1 MKEKTFITITRQ
13 YGSGGVSIAEGIA
26 KATGIKCYNRNI
38 VAAAAESLDT
48 FEDVQTVVEKS
59 YDTPN
64 DFVASLSALMGQ
76 GVPRQ
81 NQMYV
86 QQARIIRELAE
97 GIEGAVFVGRCAD
110 YILRDV
116 PNHFSFFLYADD
128 ECRRERRKHIAPPA
142 PCAGVVTVQPPERV
156 EHFIGGLVSQIRVG
170 RHCLFD
176 NGGERGTDIA
186 FRESGNRRDF
196 HGFGGRPD
204 AR

>member
-26 KATGIKCYNRNI
+26 KATGMKCYNRNI

-48 FEDVQTVVEKS
+48 FEDVQALVEKS

-64 DFVASLSALMGQ
+64 DFVASISALVGQ

-97 GIEGAVFVGRCAD
+97 CDESAVFVGRCAD

-116 PNHFSFFLYADD
+116 PNHFSFFIYADD
-128 ECRRERRKHIAPPA
+128 DYRRKRAKEIYKDFSFQDVLDVDKKRKSYYAYYTGRTWGDPQNYDLMINTTNITTEQA
-142 PCAGVVTVQPPERV
+142 VKIILDYV
-156 EHFIGGLVSQIRVG
+156 ELRQK
-170 RHCLFD
+170 
-176 NGGERGTDIA
+176 
-186 FRESGNRRDF
+186 
-196 HGFGGRPD
+196 
-204 AR
+204 

>member
-26 KATGIKCYNRNI
+26 KATGMKCYNRNI

-48 FEDVQTVVEKS
+48 FEDVQSVIKNS

-64 DFVASLSALMGQ
+64 DFVASLSALVGQ

-97 GIEGAVFVGRCAD
+97 CDESAVFVGRCAD

-116 PNHFSFFLYADD
+116 PNHFSFFIYADD
-128 ECRRERRKHIAPPA
+128 DFRRKRAKEIYKDFSFQDVLDVDKKRKSYYNYYT
-142 PCAGVVTVQPPERV
+142 GRV
-156 EHFIGGLVSQIRVG
+156 WGDPQNYDMMINTTNITTEQAVKIILDYVELRQK
-170 RHCLFD
+170 
-176 NGGERGTDIA
+176 
-186 FRESGNRRDF
+186 
-196 HGFGGRPD
+196 
-204 AR
+204 

>member
-13 YGSGGVSIAEGIA
+13 YGSGGLYIAEALA
-26 KATGIKCYNRNI
+26 KKMGVKCYNRNI

-48 FEDVQTVVEKS
+48 FEDVKTVVDNS

-64 DFVASLSALMGQ
+64 DFVASLSALVGQ

-97 GIEGAVFVGRCAD
+97 CDESAVFVGRCAD

-128 ECRRERRKHIAPPA
+128 ECRRERAKVYYKDFSFEDVLDVDKKRKSYYAYYTGRTWGDPQNYDLMINTTKITAETA
-142 PCAGVVTVQPPERV
+142 VQIIINYV
-156 EHFIGGLVSQIRVG
+156 ELRQQQ
-170 RHCLFD
+170 
-176 NGGERGTDIA
+176 
-186 FRESGNRRDF
+186 
-196 HGFGGRPD
+196 
-204 AR
+204 

>member
-1 MKEKTFITITRQ
+1 MKDKTFITITRQ
-13 YGSGGVSIAEGIA
+13 YGSGGMYIAEALA
-26 KATGIKCYNRNI
+26 KQLGIKCYNRNI

-48 FEDVQTVVEKS
+48 FDDVQTVIEKS

-64 DFVASLSALMGQ
+64 DLVASLSALVGQ

-97 GIEGAVFVGRCAD
+97 CDESAIFVGRCAD

-128 ECRRERRKHIAPPA
+128 DCRRERAKTYYKDFSFQDVLDVDKKRKSYYNYYTGRTWGDPQNYDLMINTTNITAEQA
-142 PCAGVVTVQPPERV
+142 VKIILDYV
-156 EHFIGGLVSQIRVG
+156 ELRQ
-170 RHCLFD
+170 
-176 NGGERGTDIA
+176 N
-186 FRESGNRRDF
+186 
-196 HGFGGRPD
+196 
-204 AR
+204 

>member
-48 FEDVQTVVEKS
+48 FEDVQSVIEKS

-64 DFVASLSALMGQ
+64 DFVASLSALVGQ

-97 GIEGAVFVGRCAD
+97 CDESAVFVGRCAD

-116 PNHFSFFLYADD
+116 PNHFSFFIYAEDD
-128 ECRRERRKHIAPPA
+128 YRRKRAKEIYKDFSFQDVLDVDKKRKSYYAYYTGRTWGDPQNYDLMINTTNITA
-142 PCAGVVTVQPPERV
+142 EQAIKIILDYV
-156 EHFIGGLVSQIRVG
+156 ELRQK
-170 RHCLFD
+170 
-176 NGGERGTDIA
+176 
-186 FRESGNRRDF
+186 
-196 HGFGGRPD
+196 
-204 AR
+204 

>member
-26 KATGIKCYNRNI
+26 KATGMKCYNRNI

-48 FEDVQTVVEKS
+48 FDDVQSVIEKS

-64 DFVASLSALMGQ
+64 DFVASLSALVGQ

-97 GIEGAVFVGRCAD
+97 GVEGAVFVGRCAD

-116 PNHFSFFLYADD
+116 PNHFSFFIYADD
-128 ECRRERRKHIAPPA
+128 DYRRKRAKEIY
-142 PCAGVVTVQPPERV
+142 
-156 EHFIGGLVSQIRVG
+156 
-170 RHCLFD
+170 
-176 NGGERGTDIA
+176 
-186 FRESGNRRDF
+186 RDF
-196 HGFGGRPD
+196 SFDDVLDVDNKRKSYYAYYTGRKWGDPQNYD
-204 AR
+204 LMINTTNLTTEQAVKIILDYVELRQK

>member
-26 KATGIKCYNRNI
+26 KATGMKCYNRNI

-48 FEDVQTVVEKS
+48 FDDVQSVIEKS

-64 DFVASLSALMGQ
+64 DFVASLSALVGQ

-97 GIEGAVFVGRCAD
+97 CDESAVFVGRCAD

-116 PNHFSFFLYADD
+116 PNHFSFFIYADD
-128 ECRRERRKHIAPPA
+128 DYRRKRAKEIY
-142 PCAGVVTVQPPERV
+142 
-156 EHFIGGLVSQIRVG
+156 
-170 RHCLFD
+170 
-176 NGGERGTDIA
+176 
-186 FRESGNRRDF
+186 RDF
-196 HGFGGRPD
+196 SFDDVLDVDNKRKSYYAYYTGRKWGDPQNYD
-204 AR
+204 LMINTTNLTTEQAVKIILDYVELRQK

>member
-48 FEDVQTVVEKS
+48 FEDVQSVIEKS

-64 DFVASLSALMGQ
+64 DFVASLSALVGQ

-97 GIEGAVFVGRCAD
+97 CDESAVFVGRCAD

-116 PNHFSFFLYADD
+116 PNHFSFFIYAEDD
-128 ECRRERRKHIAPPA
+128 YRRKRAKEIYKDFSFQDVLDVDNKRKSYYAYYTGRTWGDPQNYDLMINTTNITTEQA
-142 PCAGVVTVQPPERV
+142 VKIILDYV
-156 EHFIGGLVSQIRVG
+156 ELRQ
-170 RHCLFD
+170 
-176 NGGERGTDIA
+176 N
-186 FRESGNRRDF
+186 
-196 HGFGGRPD
+196 
-204 AR
+204 

>member
-48 FEDVQTVVEKS
+48 FEDVQSVIKNS

-64 DFVASLSALMGQ
+64 DFVASLSALVGQ

-97 GIEGAVFVGRCAD
+97 CDESAVFVGRCAD
-110 YILRDV
+110 FILRDV
-116 PNHFSFFLYADD
+116 PNHFSFFIYADD
-128 ECRRERRKHIAPPA
+128 DYRRKRAKEIYKDFSFQDVLDVDKKRKSYYNYYT
-142 PCAGVVTVQPPERV
+142 GRV
-156 EHFIGGLVSQIRVG
+156 WGDPQNYDLMINTTNITTEQAVKIILDYVELRQK
-170 RHCLFD
+170 
-176 NGGERGTDIA
+176 
-186 FRESGNRRDF
+186 
-196 HGFGGRPD
+196 
-204 AR
+204 

>member
-13 YGSGGVSIAEGIA
+13 YGSGGLYIAEGVA
-26 KATGIKCYNRNI
+26 KAMGVKCYNRNI

-48 FEDVQTVVEKS
+48 FYDIQSVIEKS

-64 DFVASLSALMGQ
+64 DFVASLSALVGQ

-97 GIEGAVFVGRCAD
+97 CDESAVFVGRCAD

-128 ECRRERRKHIAPPA
+128 ECRRKRAQEYYKDFSFEDVLDVDKKRKSYYAYYTGRTWGDPQNYDLMINTTNITTEQA
-142 PCAGVVTVQPPERV
+142 VKIILDYV
-156 EHFIGGLVSQIRVG
+156 ELRQK
-170 RHCLFD
+170 
-176 NGGERGTDIA
+176 
-186 FRESGNRRDF
+186 
-196 HGFGGRPD
+196 
-204 AR
+204 

>member
-26 KATGIKCYNRNI
+26 KATGLKCYNRNI

-48 FEDVQTVVEKS
+48 FEDVQSVIEKS

-64 DFVASLSALMGQ
+64 DFVASLSALVGQ

-97 GIEGAVFVGRCAD
+97 GVEGAVFVGRCAD

-116 PNHFSFFLYADD
+116 PNHFSFFIYADD
-128 ECRRERRKHIAPPA
+128 DHRRKRAKEIYKDFSFQDVLDVDNKRKSYYAYYTGRKWGDPQNYDLMINTTNLTTEQA
-142 PCAGVVTVQPPERV
+142 VKIILDYV
-156 EHFIGGLVSQIRVG
+156 ELRQK
-170 RHCLFD
+170 
-176 NGGERGTDIA
+176 
-186 FRESGNRRDF
+186 
-196 HGFGGRPD
+196 
-204 AR
+204 

>member
-13 YGSGGVSIAEGIA
+13 YGSGGLYIAEAVA
-26 KATGIKCYNRNI
+26 KAMGVKCYNRNI

-48 FEDVQTVVEKS
+48 FEDVKTVVENA

-64 DFVASLSALMGQ
+64 DFIASISSLMGQ

-97 GIEGAVFVGRCAD
+97 GVEGAVFVGRCAD

-128 ECRRERRKHIAPPA
+128 ECRRERAKKYYKDFSFQDVLDVDNKRKSYYAYYTGRKWGDPQNYDLMINTTNITAEQA
-142 PCAGVVTVQPPERV
+142 VKIILDYV
-156 EHFIGGLVSQIRVG
+156 ELRQQ
-170 RHCLFD
+170 
-176 NGGERGTDIA
+176 
-186 FRESGNRRDF
+186 
-196 HGFGGRPD
+196 
-204 AR
+204 

>member
-26 KATGIKCYNRNI
+26 KVAGIKCYNRNI
-38 VAAAAESLDT
+38 VAAAAESLDNT
-48 FEDVQTVVEKS
+48 DDIQTVINNA

-64 DFVASLSALMGQ
+64 DFVASLSALVGQ

-97 GIEGAVFVGRCAD
+97 GVEGAVFVGRCAD

-128 ECRRERRKHIAPPA
+128 DCRRERVKVYYKDFSFQDVLDVDKKRKSYYNYYTGRTWGDPQNYDLMVNTTNLTAEQA
-142 PCAGVVTVQPPERV
+142 VQILLDYV
-156 EHFIGGLVSQIRVG
+156 ELRQQ
-170 RHCLFD
+170 
-176 NGGERGTDIA
+176 
-186 FRESGNRRDF
+186 
-196 HGFGGRPD
+196 
-204 AR
+204 

>member
-26 KATGIKCYNRNI
+26 KATGLKCYNRNI

-48 FEDVQTVVEKS
+48 FEDVQSVIEKS

-64 DFVASLSALMGQ
+64 DFVASLSALVGQ

-97 GIEGAVFVGRCAD
+97 GVEGAIFVGRCAD

-116 PNHFSFFLYADD
+116 PNHFSFFIYADD
-128 ECRRERRKHIAPPA
+128 DYRRKRAKEIYKDFSFQDVLDVDNKRKSYYAYYTGRKWGDPQNYDMMINTSKITLEEA
-142 PCAGVVTVQPPERV
+142 ADLICQYV
-156 EHFIGGLVSQIRVG
+156 EMRQK
-170 RHCLFD
+170 
-176 NGGERGTDIA
+176 
-186 FRESGNRRDF
+186 
-196 HGFGGRPD
+196 
-204 AR
+204 

>member
-26 KATGIKCYNRNI
+26 KVAGIKCYNRNI

-48 FEDVQTVVEKS
+48 FDDIQSIIEKS

-64 DFVASLSALMGQ
+64 DFVASLSALVGQ

-97 GIEGAVFVGRCAD
+97 VESAVFVGRCAD

-116 PNHFSFFLYADD
+116 PNHFSFFIYADD
-128 ECRRERRKHIAPPA
+128 DYRRKRAKEIYKDFSFQDVLDVDKKRKSYYAYYTGRTWGDPQNYDLMINTTNITTEQA
-142 PCAGVVTVQPPERV
+142 VKIILDYV
-156 EHFIGGLVSQIRVG
+156 ELRQK
-170 RHCLFD
+170 
-176 NGGERGTDIA
+176 
-186 FRESGNRRDF
+186 
-196 HGFGGRPD
+196 
-204 AR
+204 

>member
-1 MKEKTFITITRQ
+1 M
-13 YGSGGVSIAEGIA
+13 GV
-26 KATGIKCYNRNI
+26 KCYNRNI

-48 FEDVQTVVEKS
+48 FEDVKTVVDNS

-64 DFVASLSALMGQ
+64 DFVASLSALVGQ

-97 GIEGAVFVGRCAD
+97 CDESAVFVGRCAD

-128 ECRRERRKHIAPPA
+128 ECRRERAKVYYKDFSFEDVLDVDKKRKSYYAYYTGRTWGDPQNYDLMINTTKITAETA
-142 PCAGVVTVQPPERV
+142 VQIIINYV
-156 EHFIGGLVSQIRVG
+156 ELRQQQ
-170 RHCLFD
+170 
-176 NGGERGTDIA
+176 
-186 FRESGNRRDF
+186 
-196 HGFGGRPD
+196 
-204 AR
+204 

>member
-26 KATGIKCYNRNI
+26 KATGMKCYNRNI

-48 FEDVQTVVEKS
+48 FEDVQSVIEKS

-64 DFVASLSALMGQ
+64 DFVASLSALVGQ

-97 GIEGAVFVGRCAD
+97 GVEGAVFVGRCAD

-116 PNHFSFFLYADD
+116 PNHFSFFIYADD
-128 ECRRERRKHIAPPA
+128 DYRRKRAKEIY
-142 PCAGVVTVQPPERV
+142 
-156 EHFIGGLVSQIRVG
+156 
-170 RHCLFD
+170 
-176 NGGERGTDIA
+176 
-186 FRESGNRRDF
+186 RDF
-196 HGFGGRPD
+196 SFQDVLDVDNKRKSYYAYYTGRKWGDPQNYD
-204 AR
+204 LMINTTNITTEQAVKIILDYVELRQK

>member
-48 FEDVQTVVEKS
+48 FEDVQSVIEKS

-64 DFVASLSALMGQ
+64 DFVASLSALVGQ

-97 GIEGAVFVGRCAD
+97 CDESAVFVGRCAD

-116 PNHFSFFLYADD
+116 PNHFSFFIYAEDD
-128 ECRRERRKHIAPPA
+128 YRRKRAKEIYKDFSFQDVLDVDNKRKSYYAYY
-142 PCAGVVTVQPPERV
+142 T
-156 EHFIGGLVSQIRVG
+156 G
-170 RHCLFD
+170 RTWGDPQNYDLMINTTNITTEQAVKIILD
-176 NGGERGTDIA
+176 YIELRQQ
-186 FRESGNRRDF
+186 
-196 HGFGGRPD
+196 
-204 AR
+204 

>member
-13 YGSGGVSIAEGIA
+13 YGSGGLYIAEALA
-26 KATGIKCYNRNI
+26 KKMGVKCYNRNI

-48 FEDVQTVVEKS
+48 FDDVQTVIEKS

-64 DFVASLSALMGQ
+64 DFVASLSALVGQ

-81 NQMYV
+81 NQMYI

-116 PNHFSFFLYADD
+116 PNCFSFFLYADD
-128 ECRRERRKHIAPPA
+128 DCRRERAKKYYKDFSFQDVLDVDNKRRNYYNYYTGRTWGDPQNYDLMIN
-142 PCAGVVTVQPPERV
+142 TTNFTEV
-156 EHFIGGLVSQIRVG
+156 EPIVKIM
-170 RHCLFD
+170 FD
-176 NGGERGTDIA
+176 YVELRQK
-186 FRESGNRRDF
+186 
-196 HGFGGRPD
+196 
-204 AR
+204 